1 MKKRSLGN
9 LRAAKRTKQTS
20 PSSIGDIRIQ
30 KDTLLIL
37 MKQLNEQKGDEII
50 CNLAGW
56 SNVGKLGPFLTVE
69 LSPRFVR
76 KPTKQTSS
84 GATSQKELQ

>member
-1 MKKRSLGN
+1 
-9 LRAAKRTKQTS
+9 
-20 PSSIGDIRIQ
+20 
-30 KDTLLIL
+30 

-56 SNVGKLGPFLTVE
+56 RNVGKYGPFLTVE

-76 KPTKQTSS
+76 KATNTTSAAS
-84 GATSQKELQ
+84 QSQKELQ